1 LRESS
6 IARKAL
12 IDYKAR
18 SIGRTTLLVFGF
30 RELDMT
36 VKLFLVA
43 GALLASTSAWAQSV
57 PATEQSADDLVCQLS
72 GDCGGM
78 DQLEAT
84 QDKPESRGFKL
95 ARKVAAN
102 DATPSAVP
110 SLNTRTRAKVAAESA
125 RPGISDAKPGR
136 NRTISASAPRAAA
149 GRADLR
155 VTFVTGSAELTD
167 AGRRGAEKFM
177 TALAAP
183 SLAGKK
189 FRIEGHTDSVGSR
202 EFNVDLSKRRAQAVV
217 EYLASKGADRS
228 RFNVVG
234 YGFDK
239 PIAGL
244 DASAGANRRVEVVLV
259 K

>member
-1 LRESS
+1 
-6 IARKAL
+6 
-12 IDYKAR
+12 
-18 SIGRTTLLVFGF
+18 
-30 RELDMT
+30 MT
-36 VKLFLVA
+36 VKLLLA
-43 GALLASTSAWAQSV
+43 ASALFASTSAWAQSG
-57 PATEQSADDLVCQLS
+57 PAVEQSADDLVCQLS
-72 GDCGGM
+72 GDCGGL

-95 ARKVAAN
+95 ARK
-102 DATPSAVP
+102 ATATDPSQASSP
-110 SLNTRTRAKVAAESA
+110 SINARTRVKVSAEATSPAA
-125 RPGISDAKPGR
+125 ISGKPGR
-136 NRTISASAPRAAA
+136 NRTITATAPRPAA

-167 AGRRGAEKFM
+167 AGRREAEKFM

-183 SLAGKK
+183 SLAAKK

-202 EFNVDLSKRRAQAVV
+202 EFNLDLSKRRAQAVV
-217 EYLASKGADRS
+217 EYLAAKGADRT
-228 RFNVVG
+228 RFSVVG

-244 DASAGANRRVEVVLV
+244 AKDAGANRRVEVVLV

>member
-1 LRESS
+1 MSQVWS
-6 IARKAL
+6 VAR
-12 IDYKAR
+12 R
-18 SIGRTTLLVFGF
+18 WSFFGF
-30 RELDMT
+30 REFDMT
-36 VKLFLVA
+36 VKFFLAA
-43 GALLASTSAWAQSV
+43 GALLVSTSALAQTA

-95 ARKVAAN
+95 ARRDTAN
-102 DATPSAVP
+102 DAPQAPSVTAR
-110 SLNTRTRAKVAAESA
+110 NRAKVTAEA
-125 RPGISDAKPGR
+125 TRPGIAAVKPGR
-136 NRTISASAPRAAA
+136 NRTIAASAPRAAT

-167 AGRRGAEKFM
+167 AGRREAEKFL
-177 TALAAP
+177 TALSSP

-217 EYLASKGADRS
+217 EYLAAKGADRS

-239 PIAGL
+239 PVPGL
-244 DASAGANRRVEVVLV
+244 DAGAGANRRVEVVLV

>member
-1 LRESS
+1 
-6 IARKAL
+6 
-12 IDYKAR
+12 
-18 SIGRTTLLVFGF
+18 
-30 RELDMT
+30 MT
-36 VKLFLVA
+36 VKLLLA
-43 GALLASTSAWAQSV
+43 TGALLVSTSAWAQSA
-57 PATEQSADDLVCQLS
+57 PAAEQSADDLVCQLS

-102 DATPSAVP
+102 DPSQVSAP
-110 SLNTRTRAKVAAESA
+110 SIGARTRVKVTAEANRPAALT
-125 RPGISDAKPGR
+125 AKPGR
-136 NRTISASAPRAAA
+136 NRTIAATAPRAAA

-167 AGRRGAEKFM
+167 AGRREAEKFM
-177 TALAAP
+177 TALTAP

-202 EFNVDLSKRRAQAVV
+202 DFNVDLSKRRAQAVV
-217 EYLASKGADRS
+217 EYLAAKGADRA
-228 RFNVVG
+228 RFVVAG

-244 DASAGANRRVEVVLV
+244 DASAGVNRRVEVVLV

>member
-1 LRESS
+1 
-6 IARKAL
+6 
-12 IDYKAR
+12 
-18 SIGRTTLLVFGF
+18 
-30 RELDMT
+30 MT
-36 VKLFLVA
+36 VKLLLA
-43 GALLASTSAWAQSV
+43 TSALLVSTSAWAQTA
-57 PATEQSADDLVCQLS
+57 PAAEQSADDLVCQLS
-72 GDCGGM
+72 GDCGGL

-102 DATPSAVP
+102 DPAAVSTPM
-110 SLNTRTRAKVAAESA
+110 NGRTRAKITAEATRPVAMN
-125 RPGISDAKPGR
+125 AKPGR
-136 NRTISASAPRAAA
+136 NRSISATAPRAAV

-167 AGRRGAEKFM
+167 AGRREAEKFM
-177 TALAAP
+177 TALTAP
-183 SLAGKK
+183 SLAAKK

-202 EFNVDLSKRRAQAVV
+202 DFNVDLSKRRAQAVV
-217 EYLASKGADRS
+217 EYLAAKGADRA

-239 PIAGL
+239 PVAGL

>member
-1 LRESS
+1 
-6 IARKAL
+6 
-12 IDYKAR
+12 
-18 SIGRTTLLVFGF
+18 
-30 RELDMT
+30 MT
-36 VKLFLVA
+36 VKLFLAA
-43 GALLASTSAWAQSV
+43 GALLASTSALAQTA
-57 PATEQSADDLVCQLS
+57 PAAEQSADDLVCQLS

-102 DATPSAVP
+102 DPAPSTVTSVGARNRVKITTEAT
-110 SLNTRTRAKVAAESA
+110 
-125 RPGISDAKPGR
+125 RPTAMAAKPGR
-136 NRTISASAPRAAA
+136 NRTIAATAPRAAV

-155 VTFVTGSAELTD
+155 VTFVTGSSELTE
-167 AGRRGAEKFM
+167 AGRREAEKFM
-177 TALAAP
+177 TALSAP

-202 EFNVDLSKRRAQAVV
+202 DFNVDLSKRRAQAVV

-228 RFNVVG
+228 RFAVVG

-239 PIAGL
+239 PIPGL
-244 DASAGANRRVEVVLV
+244 DAGAGANRRVEVVLV

>member
-1 LRESS
+1 MT
-6 IARKAL
+6 IK
-12 IDYKAR
+12 
-18 SIGRTTLLVFGF
+18 LL
-30 RELDMT
+30 LA
-36 VKLFLVA
+36 A
-43 GALLASTSAWAQSV
+43 GALLASTSVWAQSA
-57 PATEQSADDLVCQLS
+57 PAAEQSADDLVCQLS
-72 GDCGGM
+72 GDCGGI

-102 DATPSAVP
+102 DPSSQSAP
-110 SLNTRTRAKVAAESA
+110 SMGHTRAKVTAEA
-125 RPGISDAKPGR
+125 TRPTGLTAKPGR
-136 NRTISASAPRAAA
+136 NRTIAATAPRAAV

-167 AGRRGAEKFM
+167 VGRREAEKFM
-177 TALAAP
+177 TALTAP

-202 EFNVDLSKRRAQAVV
+202 DFNVDLSKRRAQAVV
-217 EYLASKGADRS
+217 EYLAARGADRS
-228 RFNVVG
+228 RLSVVG

-239 PIAGL
+239 PMAGL
-244 DASAGANRRVEVVLV
+244 DASAGANRRVEVVLI

>member
-1 LRESS
+1 
-6 IARKAL
+6 
-12 IDYKAR
+12 
-18 SIGRTTLLVFGF
+18 
-30 RELDMT
+30 MT
-36 VKLFLVA
+36 VKLLLAA
-43 GALLASTSAWAQSV
+43 GALLASTSAWAQAA
-57 PATEQSADDLVCQLS
+57 PAAEQSADDLVCQLS

-78 DQLEAT
+78 DKLEAT

-102 DATPSAVP
+102 DPAPSAP
-110 SLNTRTRAKVAAESA
+110 SMSHTRAKVTAEA
-125 RPGISDAKPGR
+125 TRPVAMTAKPGR
-136 NRTISASAPRAAA
+136 NRTIAATAPRTAV

-167 AGRRGAEKFM
+167 AGRREAEKFM
-177 TALAAP
+177 TALNAP

-202 EFNVDLSKRRAQAVV
+202 DFNVDLSKRRAQSVV
-217 EYLASKGADRS
+217 EYLAAKGADRS
-228 RFNVVG
+228 RLSVVG

-239 PIAGL
+239 PMEGL
-244 DASAGANRRVEVVLV
+244 DPSAGANRRVEVVLV

>member
-1 LRESS
+1 
-6 IARKAL
+6 
-12 IDYKAR
+12 
-18 SIGRTTLLVFGF
+18 
-30 RELDMT
+30 MT
-36 VKLFLVA
+36 VKLFLAA
-43 GALLASTSAWAQSV
+43 GALLASTSVWAQST
-57 PATEQSADDLVCQLS
+57 PATDQSADDLVCQLS

-78 DQLEAT
+78 EQLEAT

-102 DATPSAVP
+102 DAASAVP
-110 SLNTRTRAKVAAESA
+110 SINARSRAKVTAESA
-125 RPGISDAKPGR
+125 RPGVTAAKPGR
-136 NRTISASAPRAAA
+136 NRTIAASAPRAAT

-155 VTFVTGSAELTD
+155 VTFVTGSSELTD
-167 AGRRGAEKFM
+167 AGRREAEKFL

-202 EFNVDLSKRRAQAVV
+202 DFNVDLSKRRAQAVV
-217 EYLASKGADRS
+217 EYLATKGADRT
-228 RFNVVG
+228 RFNVIG

-244 DASAGANRRVEVVLV
+244 NASAGINRRVEVVLV

>member
-1 LRESS
+1 MT
-6 IARKAL
+6 IK
-12 IDYKAR
+12 
-18 SIGRTTLLVFGF
+18 LL
-30 RELDMT
+30 LA
-36 VKLFLVA
+36 A
-43 GALLASTSAWAQSV
+43 GALLASTSVWAQSA
-57 PATEQSADDLVCQLS
+57 PAAEQSADDLVCQLS

-102 DATPSAVP
+102 DPSSQSAP
-110 SLNTRTRAKVAAESA
+110 SMGHTRAKVTAEA
-125 RPGISDAKPGR
+125 TRPTGLTAKPGR
-136 NRTISASAPRAAA
+136 NRTIAATAPRTAV

-167 AGRRGAEKFM
+167 VGRREAEKFM
-177 TALAAP
+177 TALTAP

-202 EFNVDLSKRRAQAVV
+202 DFNVDLSKRRAQAVV
-217 EYLASKGADRS
+217 EYLAARGADRS
-228 RFNVVG
+228 RLSVVG

-239 PIAGL
+239 PMAGL
-244 DASAGANRRVEVVLV
+244 DASAGANRRVEVVLI

>member
-1 LRESS
+1 MM
-6 IARKAL
+6 I
-12 IDYKAR
+12 
-18 SIGRTTLLVFGF
+18 
-30 RELDMT
+30 
-36 VKLFLVA
+36 KLFLAA
-43 GALLASTSAWAQSV
+43 GALLASTSVWAQST
-57 PATEQSADDLVCQLS
+57 PATDQSADDLVCQLS

-78 DQLEAT
+78 EQLEAT

-102 DATPSAVP
+102 DAASAVP
-110 SLNTRTRAKVAAESA
+110 SINARSRAKVTAESA
-125 RPGISDAKPGR
+125 RPGVTAAKPGR
-136 NRTISASAPRAAA
+136 NRTIAASAPRAAT

-155 VTFVTGSAELTD
+155 VTFVTGSSELTD
-167 AGRRGAEKFM
+167 AGRREAEKFL

-202 EFNVDLSKRRAQAVV
+202 DFNVDLSKRRAQAVV
-217 EYLASKGADRS
+217 EYLDTKGADRT
-228 RFNVVG
+228 RFNVIG

-244 DASAGANRRVEVVLV
+244 DASAGINRRVEVVLV